1 MNKFN
6 WPYKVPISDINYG
19 GHMGNDKSLALF
31 HEARIAFLNHLGFSE
46 LNIGNGVG
54 IIMKYAHVDYL
65 AEVFHGDDLEVEVAL
80 GKQEGLLFE
89 IDYKVTRKVD
99 QKLVLAGQ
107 TGILPFNY
115 EQRKVARIPQEFLDQ
130 IKKEYEN

>member
-31 HEARIAFLNHLGFSE
+31 HEARIAFLKQLGFSE

-89 IDYKVTRKVD
+89 IDYKVTRKV
-99 QKLVLAGQ
+99 
-107 TGILPFNY
+107 N
-115 EQRKVARIPQEFLDQ
+115 
-130 IKKEYEN
+130 